1 MKYFVSAIHKDDDFV
16 WELYEVATDRV
27 INTFYFEED
36 ALEYAMF
43 YNDGG
48 GFDGF
53 TPNFM
58 LQSVTQPIT
67 NVNDEFT
74 RVFV

>member
-1 MKYFVSAIHKDDDFV
+1 MKYAVIAEKTNDDFMWSV
-16 WELYEVATDRV
+16 LETTTGQIVQS
-27 INTFYFEED
+27 FYFEED
-36 ALEYAMF
+36 AVEASRF
-43 YNDGG
+43 YEAGG

-58 LQSVTQPIT
+58 LQSVTYPVT

>member
-1 MKYFVSAIHKDDDFV
+1 MKYAVIAEQVNGDYFWSVLEK
-16 WELYEVATDRV
+16 ATNQ
-27 INTFYFEED
+27 IIYSFYFEED
-36 ALEYAMF
+36 AVEAKTF
-43 YNDGG
+43 YESNG
-48 GFDGF
+48 GFDGY

-58 LQSVTQPIT
+58 LRSVSQYVT

>member
-1 MKYFVSAIHKDDDFV
+1 MKYVVALLQQDTDYV
-16 WELYEVATDRV
+16 WELYEVATDKV
-27 INTFYFEED
+27 INTFYFEEE
-36 ALEYAMF
+36 ALEYAVF

-48 GFDGF
+48 GFAGF

-58 LQSVTQPIT
+58 LQSVTQPVT

>member
-1 MKYFVSAIHKDDDFV
+1 MKYFVSAIHENDDFF

-27 INTFYFEED
+27 INTFYFEDD
-36 ALEYAMF
+36 ALEYAVF

-48 GFDGF
+48 GFAGF

-58 LQSVTQPIT
+58 LQSVTQPVT

>member
-16 WELYEVATDRV
+16 WELYEVATDRI

-36 ALEYAMF
+36 ALEYAVF

-48 GFDGF
+48 GFAGF

-58 LQSVTQPIT
+58 LQSVTQSVT